1 MGARAL
7 AAEGAEGEGEGGKEG
22 AKSVLPDWFKRDV
35 REYFTMPP
43 FVIPVIGSDAVTRQV
58 TLLVTIETIGIDNKE
73 KMLDNRRRLQ
83 DAYLRDLYGVL
94 AFRRADEQIYN
105 LDAIQTRLRRIS
117 DQIMGSGIIDTV
129 VVKTTLD
136 RRFSASDR

>member
-1 MGARAL
+1 MLAQAGILSGFLITSLILEEFDRSGRVDFPRFYLGRARRLLPAL
-7 AAEGAEGEGEGGKEG
+7 GLMLIVVGI
-22 AKSVLPDWFKRDV
+22 V
-35 REYFTMPP
+35 
-43 FVIPVIGSDAVTRQV
+43 
-58 TLLVTIETIGIDNKE
+58 IDNKE